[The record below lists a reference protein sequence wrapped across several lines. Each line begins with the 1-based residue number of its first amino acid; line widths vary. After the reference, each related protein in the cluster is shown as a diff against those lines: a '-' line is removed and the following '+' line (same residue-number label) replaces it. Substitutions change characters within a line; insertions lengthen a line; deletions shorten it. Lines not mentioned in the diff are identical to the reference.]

1 MEEFEL
7 QCGLWVVGCGYVYH
21 SAFIVILTSHRAGRE
36 SRSYRIYFYVNCGS
50 FQRAMDP
57 GMAVDVQLPSILV
70 GDCIL
75 LPIKIDITIS
85 GEISPSCSCI
95 LPSIVLMKFV
105 LIIYATRCSLCCRCA
120 LRGYFLLEAVQLDID
135 T

>member
-1 MEEFEL
+1 
-7 QCGLWVVGCGYVYH
+7 
-21 SAFIVILTSHRAGRE
+21 
-36 SRSYRIYFYVNCGS
+36 
-50 FQRAMDP
+50 MDP
-57 GMAVDVQLPSILV
+57 ETAVDVQLPSILV

-85 GEISPSCSCI
+85 GEVLPSCLSI
-95 LPSIVLMKFV
+95 LTSFVMMEFV
-105 LIIYATRCSLCCRCA
+105 LIIYASDRSLYCRCA